1 MSNPEAVSYA
11 LAGSPSGVGHDVDDL
26 LDPRLE
32 VERAEPMLQSPVDP
46 EYGYVVNIH
55 IVTRPRRQPGRNKR
69 PTR

>member
-1 MSNPEAVSYA
+1 MSNPEAESYA
-11 LAGSPSGVGHDVDDL
+11 LAGSPAGVGHDIDHL
-26 LDPRLE
+26 LDQRLE

-46 EYGYVVNIH
+46 EYGYAVNVH